1 MDDRGNVERMHMKS
15 IVFDLDGTLIHSAPD
30 LHASACKML
39 TEFDLPSLTLEQ
51 VISFIGNGVPT
62 LVERCV
68 SAVGGGAAIY
78 DDALARFRV
87 HYLADPIGLTAPYPG
102 VTEMLTAL
110 KSEGFRLGVCT
121 NKSDGMTTEVLRGL
135 DLDGY
140 FDVVVGGDT
149 LPVRK
154 PAPEPLHL
162 AFERLGTPGAEGLYV
177 GDSEV
182 DAATAGAADIDF
194 ALFAGGY
201 RKTPVAELRTHF
213 VFDDFSALRT
223 FIHDRQETA

>member
-1 MDDRGNVERMHMKS
+1 MKS

-30 LHASACKML
+30 LHASACRML
-39 TEFDLPSLTLEQ
+39 EDFDLPTLTLDQ

-68 SAVGGGAAIY
+68 VAAGGDTAIF
-78 DDALARFRV
+78 DDALARFRI
-87 HYLADPIGLTAPYPG
+87 HYLADPISLTTPYPG
-102 VTEMLTAL
+102 VIDMLTAL
-110 KSEGFRLGVCT
+110 KDEGFSLGVCT

-135 DLDGY
+135 GLDGY

-154 PAPEPLHL
+154 PAPDPLHL
-162 AFERLGTPGAEGLYV
+162 AFEQLGESGADGLYV

-182 DAATAGAADIDF
+182 DAETAGAAARDF

-213 VFDDFSALRT
+213 IFDDFADLLDFIRARQSAP
-223 FIHDRQETA
+223 